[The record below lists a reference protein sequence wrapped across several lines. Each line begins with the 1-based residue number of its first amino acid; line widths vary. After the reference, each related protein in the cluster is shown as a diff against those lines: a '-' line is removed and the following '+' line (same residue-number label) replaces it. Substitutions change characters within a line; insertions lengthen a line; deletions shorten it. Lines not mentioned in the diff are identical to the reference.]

1 MDNPTTEAE
10 IATVHTPAHSTAT
23 TPRIAESESVIT
35 EASCPGSSIQG
46 VGNVARGRHGGIA
59 ARIGGW
65 SARHKKSVLVGW
77 LVFVVLAVVIG
88 GAVGT
93 KTLTQADGY
102 TGQSGKAEQA
112 LAKSF
117 PTPAH
122 EETLIHSSKL
132 TVNDPAFQAAI
143 ADVRQRVAAVPV
155 VAHLTA
161 ATDTGAAGLVS
172 KDRHS
177 ALVQFDI
184 KGKIDSAGDRI
195 GPVNAAIR
203 AAQKQNPQLRIEE
216 FGDASVGSQIDKSVQ
231 NDLHRAETLSLPV
244 TLIILILAFGALI
257 AAGVPVL
264 LAISGVIAT
273 IGLVAIPS
281 HIFPIDDN
289 TSIVITLIGMAVGVD
304 YSLFYLS
311 ASARSAGR
319 SRRADRCRDRLGHV
333 WSCDPDL
340 RLHRDG
346 RDGRTVPRPA
356 TRIHAFAVG
365 TIMVVA
371 VAMLGSL
378 TALPALLA
386 LLGRHVDKGRVRIP
400 FLRRR
405 KPARTESR
413 VWGIV
418 LDRVLARPVIAA
430 VAAVP
435 CCW

>member
-1 MDNPTTEAE
+1 MLHA
-10 IATVHTPAHSTAT
+10 
-23 TPRIAESESVIT
+23 
-35 EASCPGSSIQG
+35 
-46 VGNVARGRHGGIA
+46 GRHGGIA

-93 KTLTQADGY
+93 KSLTQADGY

-143 ADVRQRVAAVPV
+143 ADVRQRVAAIPV
-155 VAHLTA
+155 VTHLTA

-203 AAQKQNPQLRIEE
+203 AAQKQNPELRIEE

-257 AAGVPVL
+257 AAGVPRAAGDL
-264 LAISGVIAT
+264 GRDRN
-273 IGLVAIPS
+273 
-281 HIFPIDDN
+281 H
-289 TSIVITLIGMAVGVD
+289 
-304 YSLFYLS
+304 
-311 ASARSAGR
+311 RAGR
-319 SRRADRCRDRLGHV
+319 DPQPRLPDRRQHLDRDHPDRHG
-333 WSCDPDL
+333 C
-340 RLHRDG
+340 
-346 RDGRTVPRPA
+346 
-356 TRIHAFAVG
+356 
-365 TIMVVA
+365 
-371 VAMLGSL
+371 GSG
-378 TALPALLA
+378 LLA
-386 LLGRHVDKGRVRIP
+386 LLSEARARRTPGR
-400 FLRRR
+400 
-405 KPARTESR
+405 S
-413 VWGIV
+413 
-418 LDRVLARPVIAA
+418 
-430 VAAVP
+430 
-435 CCW
+435 